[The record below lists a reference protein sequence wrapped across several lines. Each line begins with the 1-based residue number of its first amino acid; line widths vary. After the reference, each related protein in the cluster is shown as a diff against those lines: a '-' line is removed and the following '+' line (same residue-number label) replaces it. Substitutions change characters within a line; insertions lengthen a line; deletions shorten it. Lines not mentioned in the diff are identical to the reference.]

1 MSDKPAQQNPERP
14 EFWDQRFFQSVTPW
28 EASDVPADFDAFLI
42 SEAGNNQGRRALIP
56 GCGSARE
63 AARLTQYDWQTTAL
77 DFSQAAIDKAR
88 ALLGVD
94 WPGKLLCA
102 DFFAF
107 DAGPGFDLI
116 YERAFLCALP
126 RCRWESYADRMAA
139 LIPSGGRLVGYFFHD
154 ETLKG
159 PPFGIL
165 PAQLDALLTPAFH
178 CLLDRPVHD
187 SQPIFAGRE
196 RWQIWQRC

>member
-14 EFWDQRFFQSVTPW
+14 EFWDQRFSASVTPW
-28 EASDVPADFDAFLI
+28 EADAVPADFDAFLVGEEGD
-42 SEAGNNQGRRALIP
+42 SHGRRALVP

-63 AARLTQYDWQTTAL
+63 AVRLTQRGWQTTAL
-77 DFSQAAIDKAR
+77 DFSPAAIDKAR
-88 ALLGVD
+88 ALLGAD

-126 RCRWESYADRMAA
+126 RRRWNDYAARMAV
-139 LIPSGGRLVGYFFHD
+139 LIPSGGRLAGYFFHD

-165 PAQLDALLTPAFH
+165 PTQLDALLTPAFQR
-178 CLLDRPVHD
+178 LLDRPVYD

-196 RWQIWQRC
+196 RWQVWQRR